1 MLWMPDFFLDRAK
14 VVRKYPD
21 GLLPTSS
28 VRSKVYQ
35 FPNSGRV
42 YYPAG
47 STETEQCDMLPGKAL
62 TSPVTSTIG
71 RCHIAFF
78 ICVILCLQYPFD
90 THTCNVTIHSFSY
103 TTSDYTLKVLHIRT
117 STS

>member
-1 MLWMPDFFLDRAK
+1 MLWMPDFFMDRAK
-14 VVRKYPD
+14 VVRKYPG
-21 GLLPTSS
+21 GLLPASS

-78 ICVILCLQYPFD
+78 
-90 THTCNVTIHSFSY
+90 
-103 TTSDYTLKVLHIRT
+103 
-117 STS
+117 

>member
-21 GLLPTSS
+21 GLLPASS

-47 STETEQCDMLPGKAL
+47 STETKQCDMLPGKAL

-71 RCHIAFF
+71 RCHIAFLDALASLES
-78 ICVILCLQYPFD
+78 VIR
-90 THTCNVTIHSFSY
+90 VTEGSPIFS
-103 TTSDYTLKVLHIRT
+103 
-117 STS
+117 